1 MERTESNSSYTRGFV
16 TGALIGGLAGAVV
29 ALLFAPKSGRELRHD
44 IAERTSELYD
54 RAQNALNTK
63 HVGEE
68 LPPDA
73 INQGK
78 LRAQAIVD
86 AARQHAEQLLSN
98 AEQVLR
104 DARTK
109 ATHAKEQIQENIE
122 RVREAA
128 KASVEAFKS
137 ELSNEE

>member
-1 MERTESNSSYTRGFV
+1 MERTDGNSYARGFV

-29 ALLFAPKSGRELRHD
+29 ALLFAPKSGRELRRD

-54 RAQNALNTK
+54 RAQEALNPK
-63 HVGEE
+63 QLGEE
-68 LPPDA
+68 LPPVA

-86 AARQHAEQLLSN
+86 AARQHAEQLLSS

-128 KASVEAFKS
+128 NASVEAFRS
-137 ELSNEE
+137 ELSSGE